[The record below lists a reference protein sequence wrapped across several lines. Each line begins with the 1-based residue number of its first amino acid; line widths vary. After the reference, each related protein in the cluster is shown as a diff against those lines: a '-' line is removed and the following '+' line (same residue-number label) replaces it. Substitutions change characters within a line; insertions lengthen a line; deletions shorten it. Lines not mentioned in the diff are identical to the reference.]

1 MEPKFIQPSTWMRDS
16 LHIIGHKT
24 LQELVLPGTHDS
36 GAYSFTNQI
45 MPGSVSGAV
54 HKIISIGSG
63 LLTKSINKMEKTQVL
78 TVYKQLKA
86 GTRYLDLRAG
96 YINHDWYIYHCHTG
110 PKVKDVLKD
119 VKKFLSKHECEVVI
133 IEISHFRNGSPESYK
148 KLNGII
154 EEELSEY
161 FLYKETPLNT
171 PLFTLISSSQRA
183 LVCVPKIHTMSEG
196 LWNNNIIKNTYPNK
210 NNIKQIRKYN
220 EDLVS
225 MFPLEKKLLKISWIY
240 TPAFSDI
247 KDHLIDT
254 AVDVNEEFHR
264 SFENMHVKCRGHTK
278 CANIIIIDNFAK
290 SNIMKIVY
298 KMNKILI

>member
-1 MEPKFIQPSTWMRDS
+1 MEPKYIQASTWMRDS

-36 GAYSFTNQI
+36 GAYSFTKQI

-54 HKIISIGSG
+54 HKIIKIGSG
-63 LLTKSINKMEKTQVL
+63 LLTKSINKMEKTQML

-96 YINHDWYIYHCHTG
+96 YINDDWYIYHCHTG
-110 PKVKDVLKD
+110 PKLQEVLQD
-119 VKKFLSKHECEVVI
+119 VKKFLSKHECEFLI
-133 IEISHFRNGSPESYK
+133 IEISHFRNGSPETYK
-148 KLNGII
+148 KLQIII
-154 EEELSEY
+154 EEELFEY
-161 FLYKETPLNT
+161 FVYKETPLDT

-183 LVCVPKIHTMSEG
+183 LVCVPKIHKISNF
-196 LWNNNIIKNTYPNK
+196 LWNNNFIKNTYPNK
-210 NNIKQIRKYN
+210 NNIKMIRKYN

-225 MFPLEKKLLKISWIY
+225 MFPLEKKLLKVSWIF
-240 TPAFSDI
+240 TPNFSDI

-254 AVDVNEEFHR
+254 AVDVNEEMHR
-264 SFENMHVKCRGHTK
+264 SFENMHARFRGHTK
-278 CANIIIIDNFAK
+278 CANIIIVDNFAK
-290 SNIMKIVY
+290 SNIMKIIY